1 MSEVEVECYA
11 GYRGDEEP
19 RTLII
24 EGRRL
29 MVQQILRRWRGTA
42 GRYFRVRASDGR
54 EYELLHEEATG
65 LWSEVGR
72 T

>member
-1 MSEVEVECYA
+1 MTEVKVECYA

-19 RTLII
+19 RILIFQ
-24 EGRRL
+24 GRRL
-29 MVQQILRRWRGTA
+29 MVQEIVSRWRGTA

-54 EYELLHEEATG
+54 EYELLHQEATD
-65 LWSEVGR
+65 LWTEVGR